1 MRYHMGLIQL
11 VLNAESGG
19 HCLTFF
25 KSQIA
30 IKNLLASGFS
40 NLQKKTQ
47 IIRSNDSKRKVN

>member
-40 NLQKKTQ
+40 NLQKK
-47 IIRSNDSKRKVN
+47 NPNHKVE